1 MKKTCLVCLVIVFLS
16 VSVEARDFMVGF
28 VHENYK
34 EVQAQFS
41 YFPLV
46 YHSIQINSTAGP
58 KLIILKG
65 DDSNYRRW
73 IRNYIAENKNFI
85 LRIDDQNNDAF
96 ISSKAYELD
105 INSIHPVNLER
116 WEDPDISAKQG
127 DTLSGNNYILVVD
140 PDEKRSGLIKT
151 IAERMGF
158 QVLISSSGKQA
169 LLPFKLQPDKFQ
181 MVIAHHLGI
190 GKQTENLLDQLLKVD
205 HSIPVIVDTGY
216 KNDLLKNA
224 YVNKYRRFPSVI
236 VKPVILQELS
246 KIIEQIIS
254 GNV

>member
-1 MKKTCLVCLVIVFLS
+1 MKKTCLVYLVIIFLS
-16 VSVEARDFMVGF
+16 VSAEARDFMVEF

-46 YHSIQINSTAGP
+46 YHSIQINSAAGP

-65 DDSNYRRW
+65 EDSNYRRW

-105 INSIHPVNLER
+105 INSIHPFNLKR
-116 WEDPDISAKQG
+116 WENPDIARKQG

-151 IAERMGF
+151 IAKRMGF

-181 MVIAHHLGI
+181 MVIAHHHGI

-224 YVNKYRRFPSVI
+224 YVNKYRKFPSVI
-236 VKPVILQELS
+236 IKPVILQELS
-246 KIIEQIIS
+246 KMIKQIIS
-254 GNV
+254 GNA